1 MHPLLR
7 QMRLQAFRTLPPALR
22 PALRGDQL
30 AEVGDLSV
38 AGLVVVA
45 VLGLGAAWWQSA
57 WSPVA
62 LDRPAAR
69 VAQGDVPGAI
79 DAYRALATGWGPA
92 PVREEAAWRAAQ
104 LHAGTGEDA
113 AGSADDLRAFL
124 VAWPESEHV
133 AAASARLAGLYAVSL
148 DRPLDAAEAWE
159 RAAWAAPE
167 HEEAGRW
174 LLEAGRA
181 YVLAGQS
188 ERAERALSLAT
199 EHDERAPAA
208 WLALARLR
216 LPTDPSAAY
225 DAYDMALRAAEHG
238 PAANLA
244 RLGRATALE
253 RLEGGEAALAQLD
266 EELTAAE
273 ADMAL
278 VRRQRRLRG
287 KR

>member
-1 MHPLLR
+1 MRPLMR
-7 QMRLQAFRTLPPALR
+7 QMRHRALRALPPGLR
-22 PALRGDQL
+22 PHLG
-30 AEVGDLSV
+30 EVGYLSV
-38 AGLVVVA
+38 AALLVAA
-45 VLGLGAAWWQSA
+45 VLGVAAGWWQSA

-62 LDRPAAR
+62 LDRPAAK
-69 VAQGDVPGAI
+69 VAQGDVPAAI
-79 DAYRALATGWGPA
+79 DAYRSLADSWGPA

-104 LHAGTGEDA
+104 LSAATGDDPA
-113 AGSADDLRAFL
+113 ASAQELRLFL
-124 VAWPESEHV
+124 RSWPESEHI

-148 DRPLDAAEAWE
+148 DRPLEAAEAWE
-159 RAAWAAPE
+159 SAAWAAPE
-167 HEEAGRW
+167 HAEAGRW

-181 YVLAGQS
+181 YVLSGQN
-188 ERAERALSLAT
+188 ERAERALGLAT
-199 EHDERAPAA
+199 RHDDRAPAA

-216 LPTDPSAAY
+216 LSTDPSAAY
-225 DAYDMALRAAEHG
+225 DAYDMALRTAGGG

-273 ADMAL
+273 ADIAL

-287 KR
+287 VK